1 MDYNDIKIVLPC
13 FLKKDEEVENIRQAS
28 FSGYETKSTIPKEMN
43 YVNDTVDRPLNEI
56 CHWTYKED
64 EKNATKTKSKQLI
77 KKQKKNNKDQ
87 Q

>member
-13 FLKKDEEVENIRQAS
+13 FLKKDEEVENIHQSS

-56 CHWTYKED
+56 CHWVYKED
-64 EKNATKTKSKQLI
+64 EKNTTKTKSKQLI
-77 KKQKKNNKDQ
+77 NKQKKNDKGQ